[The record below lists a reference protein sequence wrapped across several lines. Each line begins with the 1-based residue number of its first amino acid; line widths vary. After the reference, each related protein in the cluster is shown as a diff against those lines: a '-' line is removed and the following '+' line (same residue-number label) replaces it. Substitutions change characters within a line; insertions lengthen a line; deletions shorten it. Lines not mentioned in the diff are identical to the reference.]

1 MTKKSKAKITL
12 FHCINAYTEDS
23 SVTSSDY
30 DLNVIKMPC
39 SGMTTEVFI
48 LKAFESGADAVVIL
62 VCPLNTCRY
71 MEGNLRA
78 EKRVTWTKK
87 ILDEIG
93 VDGKR
98 LSLHNVKAGDSDS
111 VNKIIK
117 ETLSVIDELGPNP
130 AA

>member
-12 FHCINAYTEDS
+12 FHCINAYTEEP
-23 SVTSSDY
+23 SVISPDY
-30 DLNVIKMPC
+30 ELNIVKMPC

-62 VCPLNTCRY
+62 VCPVNTCRY

-93 VDGKR
+93 VGGKR
-98 LSLHNVKAGDSDS
+98 LSLHNVKSGDSDT
-111 VNKIIK
+111 VNQIIE
-117 ETLSVIDELGPNP
+117 ETLSVITELGPNP

>member
-1 MTKKSKAKITL
+1 MTKKSNAKITL

-48 LKAFESGADAVVIL
+48 LKAFESGADAVVIM

-87 ILDEIG
+87 VLDEIG

-98 LSLHNVKAGDSDS
+98 LSLHNVKSGDSDS
-111 VNKIIK
+111 VNEIIK

>member
-12 FHCINAYTEDS
+12 FHCINAYTEES
-23 SVTSSDY
+23 SVISPDHE
-30 DLNVIKMPC
+30 LNIVKMPC

-62 VCPLNTCRY
+62 VCPVNTCRHT
-71 MEGNLRA
+71 EGNLRA

-87 ILDEIG
+87 VLDEIG

-98 LSLHNVKAGDSDS
+98 LSLHNVKSGDSDT
-111 VNKIIK
+111 VNQIIK
-117 ETLSVIDELGPNP
+117 ETLSVIAELGPNP

>member
-23 SVTSSDY
+23 SVTSRDY
-30 DLNVIKMPC
+30 ELNVIKMPC

-48 LKAFESGADAVVIL
+48 LKAFESGADAVVIM

-87 ILDEIG
+87 VLDDIG
-93 VDGKR
+93 VDGRR
-98 LSLHNVKAGDSDS
+98 LSLHNIKSGDNDS
-111 VNKIIK
+111 VSKIIE
-117 ETLSVIDELGPNP
+117 ETLSVIDELGHNP

>member
-1 MTKKSKAKITL
+1 MTKKSKSKITL

-23 SVTSSDY
+23 SVASSDY

-48 LKAFESGADAVVIL
+48 LKAFESGADAVVIMI
-62 VCPLNTCRY
+62 CPLNTCRY

-87 ILDEIG
+87 VLDEIG

-98 LSLHNVKAGDSDS
+98 LSIHNIESGDSDS
-111 VNKIIK
+111 VNEIIK

>member
-30 DLNVIKMPC
+30 ELKVIKMPC

-48 LKAFESGADAVVIL
+48 LKAFESGADAVVIM

-78 EKRVTWTKK
+78 EKRVAWTKK
-87 ILDEIG
+87 VLDEIG

-98 LSLHNVKAGDSDS
+98 LSLHNVKAGDSRS
-111 VNKIIK
+111 VNEIIK
-117 ETLSVIDELGPNP
+117 ETLSVVDELGPNP